1 LRKLGILG
9 KVLYWGNCIVALLL
23 IISFVLPY
31 LPPTK
36 FPTLSLLSLAV
47 SPLLVLN
54 ILFAIYWL
62 IRLKKKFIL
71 SVLILA
77 IAYIHFNPFFE
88 FSSEGDASEYDHTLK
103 ILSYNVRL
111 FNAYEEDASEEFL
124 IPFASMIQQHD
135 PDVICIQES
144 FKKRKLSFA
153 NYPYSYI
160 HFQGETNKLG
170 HAIFS
175 KYPIISKGAFDFEN
189 SYNNTLFADIVKGN
203 DTIRVYNLHL
213 QSLGVLP
220 SVDYLQEG
228 DKERMLKRM
237 SRGFVKQEEQTEAIL
252 RHREDSPYPVI
263 FAGDLNNTPFS
274 YVYRRLQA
282 DMHDGFLE
290 RGSGLG
296 TTFSFDSYPMRIDYI
311 MADKHF
317 DFINFQTITET
328 FSDHYPITATL
339 GW

>member
-1 LRKLGILG
+1 MKKLGIFG
-9 KVLYWGNCIVALLL
+9 KLLYWGNCIVALLL
-23 IISFVLPY
+23 IISFVLHY
-31 LPPTK
+31 LPPSR

-47 SPLLVLN
+47 SPLLLLN
-54 ILFAIYWL
+54 ILFAVYWI
-62 IRLKKKFIL
+62 IRLKKKFIFSAL
-71 SVLILA
+71 VLT
-77 IAYIHFNPFFE
+77 IAYFHFNPFIE
-88 FSSEGDASEYDHTLK
+88 FSSEGNVSEYDHSLK

-124 IPFASMIQQHD
+124 IPFASMIQEHD
-135 PDVICIQES
+135 PDVICIQEY
-144 FKKRKLSFA
+144 FKNRKLSFA

-175 KYPIISKGAFDFEN
+175 KYPIAQKGAFDFEH
-189 SYNNTLFADIVKGN
+189 SYNNTLFVDIVKN
-203 DTIRVYNLHL
+203 KDTVRVYNLHL
-213 QSLGVLP
+213 QSLGVIP

-228 DKERMLKRM
+228 DKERMFKRL
-237 SRGFVKQEEQTEAIL
+237 SRGFTMQEQQTEAIL
-252 RHREDSPYPVI
+252 RHRENSPYPVI
-263 FAGDLNNTPFS
+263 FAGDINNTPFS

-282 DMHDGFLE
+282 DMQDGFLE

-311 MADKHF
+311 MADEHF
-317 DFINFQTITET
+317 DFIKFQTITET
-328 FSDHYPITATL
+328 FSDHYPVTATF